1 MIKLYKKQVK
11 AIIDLLNSEPCKTR
25 PALQTMRI
33 KRDGYG
39 YITNGYI
46 VIRFKFELEPEPKDD
61 NQKEFIVPVEK
72 FYTWWKSAK
81 TKDYLD
87 EIALCNMHEDNEF
100 EYPKIDMIM
109 KEKLGNNISVRETYI
124 DSSYIDIFS
133 KICGY
138 PDVKI
143 EFTSTHGLYLTS
155 LIDKS
160 IDGFFFELN
169 RR

>member
-61 NQKEFIVPVEK
+61 KQEEFIIPVEK
-72 FYTWWKSAK
+72 FYIWWKSAK

-87 EIALCNMHEDNEF
+87 EITLCNMHEDNEF
-100 EYPKIDMIM
+100 EYPKMDLIM
-109 KEKLGNNISVRETYI
+109 KEKRGNSILVSESFI
-124 DSSYIDIFS
+124 HEPYIDIFT

-138 PDVKI
+138 SDIKI
-143 EFTSTHGLYLTS
+143 EFMSTHGIYLTS
-155 LIDKS
+155 LDEP
-160 IDGFFFELN
+160 IDGFFFEIN

>member
-11 AIIDLLNSEPCKTR
+11 AIIDLLNTEPCKTR

-61 NQKEFIVPVEK
+61 KQEEFVIPVEK

-100 EYPKIDMIM
+100 EYPRMDLIM
-109 KEKLGNNISVRETYI
+109 KEKNDHDAKKNIDLMQKIPNFAASKQHHFQCQI
-124 DSSYIDIFS
+124 DLFPFLQE
-133 KICGY
+133 G
-138 PDVKI
+138 PP
-143 EFTSTHGLYLTS
+143 
-155 LIDKS
+155 LIWA
-160 IDGFFFELN
+160 
-169 RR
+169 